1 MKNITYTQFKK
12 QLPSL
17 IKDSGKIKYQAIVS
31 ADEKKRKKKI
41 VVMDY
46 DLYRAMDDYIEEL
59 ECQIKLKQAMEY
71 NRRHKK
77 EAMNWDELKNKYSL
91 E

>member
-17 IKDSGKIKYQAIVS
+17 IRDKDNLKYNAAVS

-46 DLYRAMDDYIEEL
+46 DLYKSYGWLYWRIGVP
-59 ECQIKLKQAMEY
+59 
-71 NRRHKK
+71 
-77 EAMNWDELKNKYSL
+77 NKA
-91 E
+91 